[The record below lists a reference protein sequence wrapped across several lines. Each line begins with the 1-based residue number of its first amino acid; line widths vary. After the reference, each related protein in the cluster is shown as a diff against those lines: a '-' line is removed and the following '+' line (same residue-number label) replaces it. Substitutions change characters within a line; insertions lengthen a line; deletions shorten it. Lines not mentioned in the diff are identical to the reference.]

1 MMVMKGWSVDKIVA
15 VGLVGMG
22 VLSIIGYIAHIIMT
36 GNSNGTEIPMA
47 IVSGLTGYIGRG
59 AVQSMAHE
67 GQSQTAQTLGQV
79 SEVASQGQQIV
90 NAIDTIKDVI
100 KPKK

>member
-1 MMVMKGWSVDKIVA
+1 MKEWSVDKIVA

-22 VLSIIGYIAHIIMT
+22 GLSIIGYIAHIILT

-59 AVQSMAHE
+59 AVQSIQQQKRAE
-67 GQSQTAQTLGQV
+67 G
-79 SEVASQGQQIV
+79 E
-90 NAIDTIKDVI
+90 K
-100 KPKK
+100 

>member
-1 MMVMKGWSVDKIVA
+1 MKSWSVDKIVA

-59 AVQSMAHE
+59 AVQSVAHE
-67 GQSQTAQTLGQV
+67 GQSQSQVSQTLGQV
-79 SEVASQGQQIV
+79 AEVARQGQTIADAV
-90 NAIDTIKDVI
+90 GTIKDAL
-100 KPKK
+100 KKDKK